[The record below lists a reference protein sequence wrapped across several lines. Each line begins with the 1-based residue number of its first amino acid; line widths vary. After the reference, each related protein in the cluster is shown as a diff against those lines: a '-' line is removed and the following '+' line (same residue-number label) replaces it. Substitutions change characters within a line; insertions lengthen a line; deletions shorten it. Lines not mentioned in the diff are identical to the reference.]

1 MALLLDNPTAVAAIS
16 AILVALLNYLTR
28 RLEMRD
34 RAEQRA
40 AVLAV
45 HSNSAALDALA
56 ATSSQSFGKINSGPI
71 ILLAIGFAAA
81 IYTPAETVF
90 ALSSDGGKEC
100 STAADCRDGDRCERG
115 RCVSSARK
123 PAGAPKKT
131 TNYHDE
137 LALWWSPPH
146 LRRDPFEPALAS
158 Y

>member
-56 ATSSQSFGKINSGPI
+56 ALSPQSGKINSGPI

-81 IYTPAETVF
+81 IYNPAPLF
-90 ALSSDGGKEC
+90 ASDADSGREC
-100 STAADCRDGDRCERG
+100 STASDCKDGDRCERG
-115 RCVSSARK
+115 RCVSNARK
-123 PAGAPKKT
+123 PKLPRKASATEEDG
-131 TNYHDE
+131 
-137 LALWWSPPH
+137 LALWWSPRTM
-146 LRRDPFEPALAS
+146 RRDPFEPIWAS

>member
-56 ATSSQSFGKINSGPI
+56 SLSPQSGKINSGPI

-81 IYTPAETVF
+81 IYNPAPLF
-90 ALSSDGGKEC
+90 ASDADSGREC
-100 STAADCRDGDRCERG
+100 STASDCKDGDRCERG

-131 TNYHDE
+131 TNYDDG